1 MLTFSMQNSV
11 YQLPAN
17 FYSGTS
23 GLVLPVPNKQAYP
36 PEFQDSSRLTYFGS
50 LFNSLEINSSFYKLP
65 MVSTVK
71 KWTEEV
77 PADFRF
83 TYKLLRDI
91 THNKELL
98 FEPDVLSRFLR
109 VVDAAGDK
117 KGSLLIQF
125 PGKTDIGSLRQLQ
138 KLLVNIGDTEWDVAV
153 EFRNKSWY
161 CEDVYRLLDEYKV
174 AMVIQDMPKAITPM
188 IDSPADFVYLRF
200 HGPNGG
206 YRGSYSEAF
215 LQEHAQLIA
224 EWLSD
229 GKRVYCYF
237 NNTAGEAVHNLITL
251 NSMVAEA
258 TG

>member
-1 MLTFSMQNSV
+1 MQDNT
-11 YQLPAN
+11 YNLPAN

-36 PEFQDSSRLTYFGS
+36 PEYQNSSRLTFYGS
-50 LFNSLEINSSFYKLP
+50 LFNSIEINSSFYRLP
-65 MVSTVK
+65 MASTVK
-71 KWTEEV
+71 KWANEV
-77 PADFRF
+77 PDAFRF
-83 TYKLLRDI
+83 TYKLLRDV

-98 FEPDVLSRFLR
+98 FESDDVSRFLQ

-125 PGKTDIGSLRQLQ
+125 PGKTDIGSVKQLE
-138 KLLVNIGDTEWDVAV
+138 KLLVNIGDSDWDIAV

-161 CEDVYRLLDEYKV
+161 HEDVYRLLDEYQAAIV
-174 AMVIQDMPKAITPM
+174 TQDMPKAMTPM
-188 IDSPADFVYLRF
+188 IDSPVDFVYLRF

-206 YRGSYSEAF
+206 YRGSYSEVF
-215 LQEHAQLIA
+215 LQEYAQLIA
-224 EWLSD
+224 EWLGD
-229 GKRVYCYF
+229 GKKVYCYF

-258 TG
+258 VG